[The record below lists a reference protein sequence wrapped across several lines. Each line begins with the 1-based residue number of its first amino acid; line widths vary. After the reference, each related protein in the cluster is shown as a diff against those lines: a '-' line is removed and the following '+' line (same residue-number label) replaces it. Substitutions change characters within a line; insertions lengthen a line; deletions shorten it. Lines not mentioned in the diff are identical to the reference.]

1 MTRAKTSKLKILMI
15 HGTTITANP
24 DIMTTTNHESML
36 IGYTE
41 TGEFFRSE
49 VLDLEKAL
57 MEAFPVAPAP
67 GYHPDYPDGVEL
79 VYPDGTWRLKPTDW
93 ARYIPGT
100 DPGFGWFY
108 KVDDDDEF
116 PGLLD
121 GLQKLGDIMRLQGP
135 FAGVIGFSQGGF
147 LTGLIT
153 SMLEPG
159 RKSVFEKVEVE
170 SGGIPFPKSF
180 DGVDPI
186 KFSIS
191 CCGFAALNLRYK
203 AFYLPKI
210 SGPMLHV
217 NGQFDDIVY
226 DKRSRTLIDATTGT
240 EEQKVLIHPGGHS
253 VPTSR
258 LYTDAMVM
266 FIKKKLSN

>member
-1 MTRAKTSKLKILMI
+1 MTRITTSKLKILMI
-15 HGTTITANP
+15 HGTILTLSTDVIA
-24 DIMTTTNHESML
+24 TTDHKLRS

-41 TGEFFRSE
+41 TGESFRA
-49 VLDLEKAL
+49 DIRGLEKAL
-57 MEAFPVAPAP
+57 MEAFPAAPAP

-93 ARYIPGT
+93 ERYIPGT

-108 KVDDDDEF
+108 KVNDDDEF

-121 GLQKLGDIMRLQGP
+121 GLQKLGDIMRSQGP

-153 SMLEPG
+153 SLLEPG
-159 RKSVFEKVEVE
+159 RKSVFEKTEVE

-191 CCGFAALNLRYK
+191 CCGFAGLNLRYK
-203 AFYLPKI
+203 AFYSPKI
-210 SGPMLHV
+210 SGPMLHM
-217 NGQFDDIVY
+217 NGQFDDVVY
-226 DKRSRTLIDATTGT
+226 YKRSRTLIDATTGA
-240 EEQKVLIHPGGHS
+240 EEEKVLIHPGGHS
-253 VPTSR
+253 VPTSK
-258 LYTDAMVM
+258 LYTDAMIM
-266 FIKKKLSN
+266 FIKGKLAS

>member
-1 MTRAKTSKLKILMI
+1 MATKLKILMI
-15 HGTTITANP
+15 HG
-24 DIMTTTNHESML
+24 
-36 IGYTE
+36 YTE
-41 TGEFFRSE
+41 TGESFRAD
-49 VLDLEKAL
+49 VRPLEKAL
-57 MEAFPVAPAP
+57 MEAFPEAPAP
-67 GYHPDYPDGVEL
+67 GSHPDYPGGVEL

-108 KVDDDDEF
+108 KVPDDDEF

-121 GLQKLGDIMRLQGP
+121 GLQKLGDIMRAQGP
-135 FAGVIGFSQGGF
+135 FAGVIGYSQGGF

-159 RKSVFEKVEVE
+159 RQSVFEQTAIE
-170 SGGIPFPKSF
+170 SGGIEFPESF
-180 DGVDPI
+180 KGVEPM

-191 CCGFAALNLRYK
+191 CCGFAGLSPRYK

-210 SGPMLHV
+210 SSPMLHV

-240 EEQKVLIHPGGHS
+240 EEEKVLVHPGGHV
-253 VPTSR
+253 VPTSK
-258 LYTDAMVM
+258 LYTDAMIM
-266 FIKKKLSN
+266 YIKNRLS